1 MVAVIDSPG
10 DIATPPAEDAV
21 VATAERRRKHATD
34 KLTSHIV
41 LWSFVAAVVLAIAG
55 FMVVAIYLFR
65 YFNHAVDAFAPS
77 TMGQL
82 AGMHTNAMQSMLLAR
97 TGLWKFI
104 LQSCGIIA
112 GVAFGFLGFALFLLG
127 VKGDMDAAFDDSRHC
142 RHFDRSLQHEERHA
156 GSAAGG
162 DSHGPR
168 ASSLAHRRYRVAG
181 ERPGGPPGGHAPR
194 PRTCASFGVGYAQ
207 NPPFRYSRS
216 LVWRRG
222 LTLADCIRSQ
232 RASGY
237 PSLPY

>member
-127 VKGDMDAAFDDSRHC
+127 VKGDMDAAFDDS
-142 RHFDRSLQHEERHA
+142 QHKVQLSRMAPGSFVLFIAAILIGLCSTKSVTLDLPQEVTRTVPVQA
-156 GSAAGG
+156 LSPIADTASQGSAPADLQEVTPLDLGHVRLSESG
-162 DSHGPR
+162 TPKIPPSDTP
-168 ASSLAHRRYRVAG
+168 AH
-181 ERPGGPPGGHAPR
+181 
-194 PRTCASFGVGYAQ
+194 
-207 NPPFRYSRS
+207 
-216 LVWRRG
+216 
-222 LTLADCIRSQ
+222 
-232 RASGY
+232 
-237 PSLPY
+237 